1 MICWAI
7 IKHTF
12 GYNGKKIF
20 WPSRETKIGLKSYA
34 VWEMWDKITVFDGV
48 IDGLK
53 KIKGSIVFLY
63 TGSCYCYTKA
73 GEVSNIF
80 QRQ

>member
-1 MICWAI
+1 
-7 IKHTF
+7 
-12 GYNGKKIF
+12 
-20 WPSRETKIGLKSYA
+20 
-34 VWEMWDKITVFDGV
+34 MWDKITVFDGV

-53 KIKGSIVFLY
+53 KIKGSIVLLY

-73 GEVSNIF
+73 EEASNIF